1 MRSESGRKP
10 LVLVFL
16 RYYLPGHKGGG
27 PVRSI
32 ANMALALGDAIDFHI
47 VTSDRD
53 VGDREP
59 YPGIAVNRWTR
70 VGAATVFYCEGRQL
84 TLPLVARLIR
94 DVGPDVVYLNSFFSP
109 TYSMAPL
116 LARRLGLV
124 APRIGW
130 ILAPRGEFSAGA
142 LAIKPLRKR
151 FFLGAA
157 AAIGLHRGVLWQATS
172 SGEARDIVRSCGVA
186 PGLVRVV
193 PNLAA
198 SQAAYE
204 RPSGLDCAGSP
215 LEVCFLSRVTPKKNL
230 WFAIDVLARVQR
242 PVDFHVYG
250 PLEDDAY
257 VAECKAAAA
266 DSTLRV
272 HWHGDIPHEAVRG
285 CLAKHQLFFLPTRG
299 ENFGHVI
306 LEALS
311 AGLPVV
317 ISDQTPWLDLEIH
330 NAGWVL
336 PLSDP
341 DAFVKVIERYADL
354 PLATRARASRSAHEY
369 AATVCREGGAT
380 KATEDLLLAA
390 VTNALRT

>member
-16 RYYLPGHKGGG
+16 GYYLPGHKGGG

-32 ANMALALGDAIDFHI
+32 ANMAIALRDVIDFHI

-59 YPGIAVNRWTR
+59 YSGLAVNQWTR
-70 VGAATVFYCEGRQL
+70 VGAATVFYGERRRL
-84 TLPLVARLIR
+84 SLPLVARLIR
-94 DVGPDVVYLNSFFSP
+94 EVGPDVVYLNSFFSS
-109 TYSMAPL
+109 TYSMVPL

-124 APRIGW
+124 APRMGW

-151 FFLGAA
+151 LFLGAA

-172 SGEARDIVRSCGVA
+172 AGEADDIVRCCRVA

-204 RPSGLDCAGSP
+204 RPAGLDGARSP
-215 LEVCFLSRVTPKKNL
+215 LDVCFLSRITPKKNL
-230 WFAIDVLARVQR
+230 RFAIDVLARVQR

-250 PLEDDAY
+250 PLEDEAY

-266 DSTLRV
+266 ESGLRV
-272 HWHGDIPHEAVRG
+272 HWHGDIPHEKVRG
-285 CLAKHQLFFLPTRG
+285 CLANHQLFFLPTRG

-311 AGLPVV
+311 TGLPVV
-317 ISDQTPWLDLEIH
+317 ISDQTPWLDLESR
-330 NAGWVL
+330 NAGWAL

-341 DAFVKVIERYADL
+341 DAFVKVIERYADF
-354 PLATRARASRSAHEY
+354 PLATRVQVSRSAHEY

-380 KATEDLLLAA
+380 KATEDLFLAA
-390 VTNALRT
+390 VTNASRT